1 MQRNEVKMG
10 NVNLE
15 ELGIPSEIVKRYAKD
30 DIDYCTYR
38 SNKYSRWQKA
48 LANSDGSVL
57 DFFICDIFYNKTK
70 SQYLYNLRR
79 WDDKESQWS
88 WLYLI
93 DESGIVGTID

>member
-1 MQRNEVKMG
+1 MIHVNIDDDRNAQVLIILLVTHLLQRCIIIKMQRNEVKMG

-57 DFFICDIFYNKTK
+57 DFFICDIFYNF
-70 SQYLYNLRR
+70 
-79 WDDKESQWS
+79 W
-88 WLYLI
+88 
-93 DESGIVGTID
+93 